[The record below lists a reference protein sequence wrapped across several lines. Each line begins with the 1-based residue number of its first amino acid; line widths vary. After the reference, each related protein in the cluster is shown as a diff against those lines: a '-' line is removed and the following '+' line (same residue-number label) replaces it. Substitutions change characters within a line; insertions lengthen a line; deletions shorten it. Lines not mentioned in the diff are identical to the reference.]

1 MPDGSKKRYNI
12 TAFAYDK
19 KGKLLSVGKN
29 SYTKT
34 HPLQAKYAIKADRP
48 LSIYLHAE
56 IAAMIKARG
65 KIHRIVV
72 TRFDHKGKPKLAR
85 PCPACQLALHD
96 YGVKHIEHT

>member
-19 KGKLLSVGKN
+19 NGKLLSVGKN

-34 HPLQAKYAIKADRP
+34 HPLQAKYAMKVDRP
-48 LSIYLHAE
+48 LAIYLHAE
-56 IAAMIKARG
+56 MDAMIKARG

-72 TRFDHKGKPKLAR
+72 TRFDSNGKPKLAR
-85 PCPACQLALHD
+85 PCPVCQLALSD
-96 YGVKHIEHT
+96 YGVRHVEHT